1 MDNLTKAALG
11 GTAVLMLGALAFA
24 VSNASKSRDQIAA
37 LQQQIQTDQKE
48 RGDSRLAAME
58 RSMEDDRRKSDEQ
71 LAALRREMASTA
83 ATASAEFEVQETE
96 RRQLQSTIAEKV
108 RVQEDELDRTMSPL
122 QKKIRDAASV
132 GKVVHVNQD
141 LGFVV
146 IGAGSG
152 DGIQAGAR
160 FNVRRKA
167 FIVAEIEISSVENER
182 ESVANI
188 DITKLSPGLM
198 IELGDEV
205 IGYPIY

>member
-11 GTAVLMLGALAFA
+11 GTIVLILGALAFGI
-24 VSNASKSRDQIAA
+24 SNASKSNEQIVA
-37 LQQQIQTDQKE
+37 LQQQIQNDQKD
-48 RGDSRLAAME
+48 RDDSRLAAME
-58 RSMEDDRRKSDEQ
+58 RRMEDDRRKSDEQ
-71 LAALRREMASTA
+71 LAALRREMANTA
-83 ATASAEFEVQETE
+83 ASASAEFEVQEAE

-108 RVQEDELDRTMSPL
+108 RVQDEQLDQTMSPL

-132 GKVVHVNQD
+132 GKVMHVNQD

-152 DGIQAGAR
+152 DGIEQGAR

-198 IELGDEV
+198 IEPGDDV